1 MSTDEIAEPSPAP
14 VAGGATLTPVPVPV
28 PVAAPLPTTMPS
40 LPQKR
45 ALEDDHIPAV
55 SSPLNP
61 DTNVRKSTAPEETG
75 VMAREK
81 RTKKESLK
89 KRESKAATNPAGVAE
104 SSRQT
109 PDHKVLR
116 KTLKN
121 VPPAEMSP
129 ARYILPLPKSTD
141 FEPAR
146 GPTLVNHHEVTG
158 PDGER
163 IEFLETTEQY
173 VNKYGRTFWGGC

>member
-1 MSTDEIAEPSPAP
+1 MSTDEVTEASPASA
-14 VAGGATLTPVPVPV
+14 AGGATPTPATPVAV
-28 PVAAPLPTTMPS
+28 PVAMPS

-45 ALEDDHIPAV
+45 ALEDDHVPAV

-61 DTNVRKSTAPEETG
+61 DTSARKSLAPEEPG

-104 SSRQT
+104 SSRAT
-109 PDHKVLR
+109 PDPKVPR
-116 KTLKN
+116 KALKN
-121 VPPAEMSP
+121 VPPAEMAP

-146 GPTLVNHHEVTG
+146 GPLLVSHHEVTG
-158 PDGER
+158 PDGEQ
-163 IEFLETTEQY
+163 IEFLETTEQ
-173 VNKYGRTFWGGC
+173 